1 MGRQPSM
8 LNGPRLIDLDIV
20 YFGAAIID
28 TPALT
33 VPHPRLRERA
43 FVLRPLAD
51 IDSNW
56 RDPVTGA
63 TVRDMLAALE
73 DDGDLVRI

>member
-1 MGRQPSM
+1 
-8 LNGPRLIDLDIV
+8 
-20 YFGAAIID
+20 
-28 TPALT
+28 

-51 IDSNW
+51 IDSNQ

-63 TVRDMLAALE
+63 TVRDMLAALG